1 MPVSTVRNSIG
12 RAFLVLNKK
21 DKKRLALNSIAQVL
35 LSFIDL
41 AGVIFIGVLG
51 ALAIK
56 GVSSQS
62 LGNQIL
68 YLLKFLKIENFS
80 LQSQV
85 AIIGIIAAGLL
96 VSRTLLSVLLTK
108 RNIYYLSQKSSTI
121 SQLLLKSILEKP
133 LEKVRQST
141 TQETI
146 FGITTGVNAVTL
158 GIIANSVS
166 LIADSAILL
175 VLLLGLL
182 FVDPTIALTTAIA
195 LFIVVRFTYKKLN
208 VRAKRLGA
216 SDAAL
221 NVSSNQLITE
231 AIETFREVTVRNRQ
245 NYYVQKFGTLRD
257 DLAYTTSEL
266 TFLPNIT
273 KYVIEI
279 TIVIGALVIGGFQFL
294 LKDASH
300 AVATISIFFAATA
313 RIAPSVMRVQQS
325 LIQIQSS
332 SGLANNTLN
341 LLLEVNDG
349 SAGAPIVEESRFNYE
364 GFVPQIEMKEV
375 SFKYENADSFA
386 LRDVKLSIKPGSSV
400 AIVGP
405 SGSGKTTLVDLI
417 LGILSP
423 VSGNVSI
430 SDLSPRDAISRF
442 PGAISYV
449 PQDIV
454 IINGSI
460 EDNVCLG
467 YSKSIQDPERIQA
480 SLNIAQLSRRISELE
495 LGVLT
500 PLGEKGAVLSGGER
514 QRLGVARALFSN
526 PSLLVLDEASSALDG
541 ETEAELTDAIG
552 SLKGKVTVLMIAHRL
567 STVKHADSVIYLE
580 EGTIR
585 ATGTFEEV
593 RAIVPNF
600 DKQAK
605 LMGL

>member
-62 LGNQIL
+62 PGNQIL